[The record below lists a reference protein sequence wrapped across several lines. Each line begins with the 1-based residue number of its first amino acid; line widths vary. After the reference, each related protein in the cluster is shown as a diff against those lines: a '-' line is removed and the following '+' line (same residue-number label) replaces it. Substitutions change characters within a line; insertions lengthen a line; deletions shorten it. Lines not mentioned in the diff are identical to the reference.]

1 MRNYNKKS
9 TIEKLHGVQTLP
21 IDTAAQVLAV
31 MNNFHL
37 TDGESNEVLQRDLN
51 YIAERYLASDG
62 GLIPPLAALLKQY
75 NEAIT
80 SGSKRW
86 AAELFAQRYAII
98 LR

>member
-1 MRNYNKKS
+1 MRIFNKKN

-51 YIAERYLASDG
+51 YIAGRYMASNG

-75 NEAIT
+75 NEAII

-86 AAELFAQRYAII
+86 AAELFAKRYAII